1 MLTFRDSMDR
11 WFDDRFFRPVWP
23 FDPERETA
31 PILDLYTTPEAVIA
45 RVALPGVRPEDV
57 DVTIGEELV
66 TISGTYKE
74 EGKEIEEAAYV
85 RKELVRGA
93 FTRSFALPSAVKG
106 DAAKAVFRDG
116 LLTLTI
122 PRTEAAKPM
131 HVKVTAT

>member
-1 MLTFRDSMDR
+1 M
-11 WFDDRFFRPVWP
+11 
-23 FDPERETA
+23 
-31 PILDLYTTPEAVIA
+31 
-45 RVALPGVRPEDV
+45 ALPGVRPEDV

-66 TISGTYKE
+66 TITGTYKE